1 MTWESRRRIFFWTIS
16 AASCLG
22 DQAILTFILS
32 FLVFLAAVGGLA
44 LGLVLSGRRIEGSCG
59 GLNKIPGADSDCGGL
74 CRRPCERRR
83 ARLGMNDATG

>member
-1 MTWESRRRIFFWTIS
+1 MIWGSRRRIFFSTIS
-16 AASCLG
+16 AVSRRG

-59 GLNKIPGADSDCGGL
+59 GLNKIPGAGSDCGGL
-74 CRRPCERRR
+74 CRRPCEKRL
-83 ARLGMNDATG
+83 ARLGLSDGAG